1 MTTTGTEHLPG
12 EGDTPADGLPRRFG
26 INAIMNFAASAGNA
40 LYSLAVIP
48 LIVRGLGKSAF
59 GVWAIAT
66 SVTSYL
72 ELFNLGFGAATTKKV
87 AEDAGHR
94 PERVRVTINTGFF
107 VLVGF
112 GVLALIASTVM
123 AFGTPRWFD
132 VPGGLREEA
141 VVAVLALGVLLAAS
155 VPGDSFGGAL
165 AGHQRFD
172 LLSLSNLIQVVL
184 TSVASVVVIV
194 LGGGIVPLAVS
205 MMVIGLAMHPLR
217 WAMLRRVAP
226 DLRLSPRYVDRGEV
240 RSMSALSGWFLVS
253 QLSGT
258 VIFRIDTVVVGA
270 VLGVEAAAVYAVG
283 SKLAFFCQRA
293 ARDLATLLMP
303 HATSL
308 YHSGQEHRVRDVLL
322 DGARLSMLMTFPAA
336 IVLAVMSRE
345 TLKIWVGEG
354 YGGGA
359 AVLLVLALTVAVRAL
374 LEPTF
379 AMLTAVGRVRTMALT
394 VLAEAVVNAVAS
406 VVLAREIGLVGVAY
420 GTLIGFVTV
429 LVPMWVYSVRVLEVP
444 LADFARASVVPHLL
458 PAALTT
464 AVVIGLNLLLPVGLV
479 WLVVIAAFALTVYW
493 TTYVRVGA
501 TASER
506 ARFGN
511 AVAKVRHWASRASA
525 LLCVRVTVSAS
536 LASRC
541 GNPRSGHST
550 STTPSS
556 SASSMPSSESSRGV
570 SMR

>member
-1 MTTTGTEHLPG
+1 MTTTGPDATAAPSEP
-12 EGDTPADGLPRRFG
+12 DAPSDGLPRRFG
-26 INAIMNFAASAGNA
+26 INAVMNYAASAGNA
-40 LYSLAVIP
+40 VYSLAVIP

-66 SVTSYL
+66 SITSYL

-87 AEDAGHR
+87 AEDAGRR
-94 PERVRVTINTGFF
+94 PDRVRVTINTGFF
-107 VLVGF
+107 VLVVF
-112 GVLALIASTVM
+112 GVIALVTSTVM
-123 AFGTPRWFD
+123 AFGTPHWFD
-132 VPGGLREEA
+132 VPDGLRDEA
-141 VVAVLALGVLLAAS
+141 VLAVLALGVLLAAS

-172 LLSLSNLIQVVL
+172 LLSLSNLVQVLL
-184 TSVASVVVIV
+184 TSIASVVVIV
-194 LGGGIVPLAVS
+194 LGGGIVPLAVT

-226 DLRLSPRYVDRGEV
+226 DLRLSPRYVDRREV

-308 YHSGQEHRVRDVLL
+308 YHSGQEHRVREVLL
-322 DGARLSMLMTFPAA
+322 DGARLSILMTFPAA

-345 TLKIWVGEG
+345 TLQIWVGDG
-354 YGGGA
+354 YSGGA
-359 AVLLVLALTVAVRAL
+359 TVLLVLALTVAVRAF

-394 VLAEAVVNAVAS
+394 VLAEAVVNSVAS
-406 VVLAREIGLVGVAY
+406 VILAREIGLVGVAY

-429 LVPMWVYSVRVLEVP
+429 LAPMWVYSVRVLGVP
-444 LADFARASVVPHLL
+444 LPDFARASFVPHLL

-464 AVVIGLNLLLPVGLV
+464 AVVIALNVVLPVGLV
-479 WLVVIAAFALTVYW
+479 WLVAVAAIALAVYW
-493 TTYVRVGA
+493 TTYIRVGA

-506 ARFGN
+506 TRL
-511 AVAKVRHWASRASA
+511 SRALEA
-525 LLCVRVTVSAS
+525 LRRRARPTA
-536 LASRC
+536 
-541 GNPRSGHST
+541 
-550 STTPSS
+550 
-556 SASSMPSSESSRGV
+556 
-570 SMR
+570 